1 MKKLV
6 AMLLCLAML
15 LSLTAFAAAEEK
27 TTVVF
32 WYSLEGTNAE
42 CIKQIVDDFN
52 KSQDKIFVDAQYQGA
67 YDDAINKL
75 KAAGMGQLPCDIV
88 HSYEI
93 GTRFIIDS
101 GWIVPVQEYIDKDN
115 WDTSAI
121 EPNLLAYYTVDGKI
135 NSMPFNCS
143 TPLMYYNKT
152 AFDEAGIT
160 EIPTTVDGILEI
172 ADKLTVKNPDGSIK
186 RYGFIFSNYGWFFE

>member
-1 MKKLV
+1 MKRKLLTLV
-6 AMLLCLAML
+6 TAATLLGSVLPVNCM
-15 LSLTAFAAAEEK
+15 AAAADIP
-27 TTVVF
+27 
-32 WYSLEGTNAE
+32 EGTTISFWHAMGGVNGEALDYLVNKFNE
-42 CIKQIVDDFN
+42 ENEFGITVD
-52 KSQDKIFVDAQYQGA
+52 SQYQGS

-121 EPNLLAYYTVDGKI
+121 EPNLLAYYTVDGKGEFYI
-135 NSMPFNCS
+135 LRDMATKIITDAEKVMTNEVIDS
-143 TPLMYYNKT
+143 
-152 AFDEAGIT
+152 EAH
-160 EIPTTVDGILEI
+160 
-172 ADKLTVKNPDGSIK
+172 S
-186 RYGFIFSNYGWFFE
+186 

>member
-75 KAAGMGQLPCDIV
+75 KAAGDLEKAAQAV
-88 HSYEI
+88 HASYEPASDAYLKALAD
-93 GTRFIIDS
+93 F
-101 GWIVPVQEYIDKDN
+101 VQLQEATAEQSRQAAAGASM
-115 WDTSAI
+115 DT
-121 EPNLLAYYTVDGKI
+121 V
-135 NSMPFNCS
+135 
-143 TPLMYYNKT
+143 
-152 AFDEAGIT
+152 
-160 EIPTTVDGILEI
+160 
-172 ADKLTVKNPDGSIK
+172 
-186 RYGFIFSNYGWFFE
+186 